1 MAKELTFSSATLGW
15 RFSHTEIFLQHFI
28 KQWELLQDVALKNL
42 DEYWNIN
49 AATGDWLHQLG
60 QIFDVP
66 QSELIGD
73 DAFVLDIDHLDD
85 PDVILDGTLKPIADD
100 LFRKIILVRSASTMK
115 LFSIKTIADV
125 LYEVFGSDQ
134 IKVEIIENIGLD
146 EQPKDMWFRLILTF
160 KSAEMVRFFVGLN
173 KTLPVILI
181 GKPMGVGYDLIIN
194 YDPNI

>member
-1 MAKELTFSSATLGW
+1 MVKELTFSSATLGW

-49 AATGDWLHQLG
+49 AATGEWLKQLG
-60 QIFDVP
+60 QIFRVP
-66 QSELIGD
+66 QNEIIGD
-73 DAFVLDIDHLDD
+73 DAFVLDIDHMDD
-85 PDVILDGTLKPIADD
+85 PNIILDGTIKTIADD
-100 LFRKIILVRSASTMK
+100 LFRKIITVRSASTMK
-115 LFSIKTIADV
+115 LFSIKNIADV
-125 LYEVFGSDQ
+125 LHEVFGSDQ

-160 KSAEMVRFFVGLN
+160 KSPEMVRLFDGLQAS
-173 KTLPVILI
+173 LPSILI

-194 YDPNI
+194 YDPNM